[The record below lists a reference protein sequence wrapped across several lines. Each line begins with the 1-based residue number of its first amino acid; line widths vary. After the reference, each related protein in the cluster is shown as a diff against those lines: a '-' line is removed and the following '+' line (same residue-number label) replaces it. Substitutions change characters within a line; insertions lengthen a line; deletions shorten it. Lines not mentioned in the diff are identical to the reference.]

1 MAQMGLRP
9 KIIYNQHYADKNNEL
24 YILKKLNTM
33 ANLKEIQ
40 DFIRTVSKIGI
51 SEVDIQTDDL
61 KLNVKFPAGGN
72 ASIPATNE
80 GFQLPAYQMPMLS
93 GMSQQMGTPVQA
105 ATTTTTPI
113 EYRSEAKEDE
123 KKYLTIKSPMVG
135 TFYRRPSP
143 DKPIYVNVGDEITK
157 GKVLCVIEAMK
168 LFNEIE
174 AEISGKIVKILVED
188 GSPVEYDQPLFLV
201 EP

>member
-1 MAQMGLRP
+1 
-9 KIIYNQHYADKNNEL
+9 
-24 YILKKLNTM
+24 M

-51 SEVDIQTDDL
+51 SEVDVQTDDL
-61 KLNVKFPAGGN
+61 KLNVKFPVGEIAAAAQGGD
-72 ASIPATNE
+72 AIQFPYHMQIP
-80 GFQLPAYQMPMLS
+80 S
-93 GMSQQMGTPVQA
+93 GIAQQMGTPVQA
-105 ATTTTTPI
+105 AATATTPI
-113 EYRSEAKEDE
+113 EFRQEAKEDE

-174 AEISGKIVKILVED
+174 AEVSGKIAKILVED

>member
-1 MAQMGLRP
+1 
-9 KIIYNQHYADKNNEL
+9 
-24 YILKKLNTM
+24 M

-40 DFIRTVSKIGI
+40 DFIKAVSRIGI
-51 SEVDIQTDDL
+51 SEVDVQTDDM
-61 KLNVKFPAGGN
+61 KLNVKFPTGDKEAI
-72 ASIPATNE
+72 AKEQLQFPQFQIP
-80 GFQLPAYQMPMLS
+80 MVS
-93 GMSQQMGTPVQA
+93 GMTQQMGNPVQA

-113 EYRSEAKEDE
+113 EYRQEESKDDD

-143 DKPIYVNVGDEITK
+143 DKPIYVNVGDEVVK
-157 GKVLCVIEAMK
+157 GQVLCIIEAMK

-174 AEISGKIVKILVED
+174 SEVSGKIAKILVEE
-188 GSPVEYDQPLFLV
+188 GTPVEFDQPLFLV

>member
-1 MAQMGLRP
+1 
-9 KIIYNQHYADKNNEL
+9 
-24 YILKKLNTM
+24 M

-40 DFIRTVSKIGI
+40 DFIRAVSKIGI
-51 SEVDIQTDDL
+51 SEVDVQTDDL
-61 KLNVKFPAGGN
+61 KLNVKFPAGEVI
-72 ASIPATNE
+72 APAVSE
-80 GFQLPAYQMPMLS
+80 GFQMPAYQMPVMS

-105 ATTTTTPI
+105 AATTTTPI
-113 EYRSEAKEDE
+113 EYRQEAKEDD

-135 TFYRRPSP
+135 TFYRRPAP

-157 GKVLCVIEAMK
+157 EKTVCVIEAMK

-174 AEISGKIVKILVED
+174 AGVAGKIVKILVED
-188 GSPVEYDQPLFLV
+188 ATPVEFDQPLFLV

>member
-1 MAQMGLRP
+1 
-9 KIIYNQHYADKNNEL
+9 
-24 YILKKLNTM
+24 M

-40 DFIRTVSKIGI
+40 DFIKSVSRFGI
-51 SEVDIQTDDL
+51 SEVDIQTDEL
-61 KLNVKFPAGGN
+61 KLNVKFPTGN
-72 ASIPATNE
+72 ITSNTADTSFIQHFPVPQGMQ
-80 GFQLPAYQMPMLS
+80 GFPQMS
-93 GMSQQMGTPVQA
+93 MGPIVQA

-113 EYRSEAKEDE
+113 EYQKDEKED

-135 TFYRRPSP
+135 TFYRKPSP
-143 DKPIYVNVGDEITK
+143 DKPLYVNVGDEITP
-157 GKVLCVIEAMK
+157 GKILCIIEAMK

-188 GSPVEYDQPLFLV
+188 STPVEFDQPLFLV

>member
-1 MAQMGLRP
+1 MV
-9 KIIYNQHYADKNNEL
+9 NF
-24 YILKKLNTM
+24 
-33 ANLKEIQ
+33 KEVQ
-40 DFIRTVSKIGI
+40 DFIRAVSKIGL
-51 SEVDIQTDDL
+51 SEVDIQTEEL
-61 KLNVKFPAGGN
+61 KLNIKFPAGEKETAG
-72 ASIPATNE
+72 AKE
-80 GFQLPAYQMPMLS
+80 GFPIPQFQIPMVS
-93 GMSQQMGTPVQA
+93 GMSQQMGSPVQA

-113 EYRSEAKEDE
+113 EYRQEAKEDD
-123 KKYLTIKSPMVG
+123 KKFLTIKSPMVG

-143 DKPIYVNVGDEITK
+143 DKPIYVNVGDEVTK

-174 AEISGKIVKILVED
+174 SEVSGKIAKILVED

>member
-1 MAQMGLRP
+1 
-9 KIIYNQHYADKNNEL
+9 
-24 YILKKLNTM
+24 M

-40 DFIRTVSKIGI
+40 DFIKAVSRIGI
-51 SEVDIQTDDL
+51 SEVDIQTDDM
-61 KLNVKFPAGGN
+61 KLNVKFPTGENIAKE
-72 ASIPATNE
+72 PLQ
-80 GFQLPAYQMPMLS
+80 FPQYQMPMIS
-93 GMSQQMGTPVQA
+93 GMTQQMGNPVQA

-113 EYRSEAKEDE
+113 EYRQEEAKDDS

-143 DKPIYVNVGDEITK
+143 DKPIYVNVGDEVVK
-157 GKVLCVIEAMK
+157 GQVLCIIEAMK

-174 AEISGKIVKILVED
+174 SEVAGKIVKILVEE
-188 GSPVEYDQPLFLV
+188 GTPVEFDQPLFLV